1 MTVDKEGKKGEK
13 EMKKNKKRKQ
23 KKGVYIHQ
31 IILLRINI
39 LQEKK
44 NRNKKQKQEQLK
56 VKEIDNCE
64 DKALLPRR
72 GGGVRKKRQK
82 KGETPKEYF
91 C

>member
-13 EMKKNKKRKQ
+13 KMKKNKKRKQ
-23 KKGVYIHQ
+23 KKGVYIYQ

-44 NRNKKQKQEQLK
+44 TETKKQKQEQLK

-72 GGGVRKKRQK
+72 GGGCKEEKAK
-82 KGETPKEYF
+82 KG
-91 C
+91 